1 MNVVQFQKVI
11 GEAKIPT
18 KAIEGS
24 AGYDLTITED
34 IEILPGEITTTDIS
48 IIVKIPEGYYGQIKP
63 RSSLAKVGLTI
74 DGEVVDSDYRGTIQI
89 ILVNRSKL
97 TTMQVYKGDRIAQ
110 LILIKIYQGET
121 EEVDIQNNTQ
131 RGTGGFGS
139 TGINAVVIKKTITD
153 FKHAKDDEEE
163 SKHTYQLGTLLT
175 GQQKE

>member
-1 MNVVQFQKVI
+1 MNIVQFQKVI
-11 GEAKIPT
+11 EEVKILT
-18 KAIEGS
+18 KATEGS
-24 AGYDLTITED
+24 VGYDLTITED
-34 IEILPGEITTTDIS
+34 IEILLEEITTMDIS

-74 DGEVVDSDYRGTIQI
+74 DGGVVDSDYRGTIQI

-97 TTMQVYKGDRIAQ
+97 TTMRAYKGDRIAQ

-131 RGTGGFGS
+131 RGTGEFGS

-153 FKHAKDDEEE
+153 FK
-163 SKHTYQLGTLLT
+163 
-175 GQQKE
+175 